1 MVIRALAI
9 DFKTPSR
16 ARLAIGKI
24 LTAFSSWSFFIA
36 LSVYGFEAHGIVG
49 VGIVAL
55 IRYLPGAAAAPLAGI
70 WIDRYSRRTVL
81 VSSAG
86 AMALVLTGA
95 TAAAA
100 LGAPTAI
107 VFIFPGLYAIAS
119 AGYSPAESA
128 MSPMLAQTPQHLSA
142 GNVNDSVMENSGSLL
157 GAIGTG
163 FLLTATSPAFIFGI
177 CALAALV
184 VFILLT
190 GVPQD
195 KRPAYLAQAQGELAG
210 AWDEIVVGLRAL
222 AAHPGLRL
230 AWTTT
235 ALLLLFEG
243 FAEVIVVG
251 LALHVLALSDGAV
264 GFLRAAWE
272 LGALGGGVGLVLL
285 LDRGKLVIAI
295 AGGSVLIGAAAVL
308 PGLLPHPVTAYAGWF
323 GIGVGLVFVEVAA
336 KTLMQR
342 LGDDETMG
350 RLLTLLQGG
359 RLAAMAV
366 GSVCAIVLDDLLGT
380 RGAIV
385 ALGALMPAF
394 VLLCWTRLRGYE
406 LGAPVAAVPY
416 SLLRHNSI
424 FEPLPMATVE
434 RLSHDLAPIDF
445 GAGTD
450 VIVQG
455 EQGDRFY
462 LIEEGKVEVLENGR
476 FRRHEGPGESF
487 GEIALLHDVPR
498 TATVRT
504 TEPTKLLELEREQFL
519 LAVTGHSRSTQVAHG
534 VVTERWDGALETV
547 TEAAGDVLEAAGDAL
562 ETAGEALADAGD
574 LAIEALTPDAEL
586 ASGEST
592 P

>member
-1 MVIRALAI
+1 MRKLKMVAQALAI

-16 ARLAIGKI
+16 ARMAISKI
-24 LTAFSSWSFFIA
+24 LTFFAAWSFSLA
-36 LSVYGFEAHGIVG
+36 LGVYGFEAHGIVG
-49 VGIVAL
+49 VGVVAL
-55 IRYLPGAAAAPLAGI
+55 IRYLPGAVAAPFAGLL
-70 WIDRYSRRTVL
+70 IDRYSRRNIL
-81 VSSAG
+81 VWSAA
-86 AMALVLTGA
+86 AMALVLCGA

-100 LGAPTAI
+100 LGAPTWV
-107 VFIFPGLYAIAS
+107 VFIFPGLYALAS

-142 GNVNDSVMENSGSLL
+142 GNVNDSVMENTGSLL

-163 FLLTATSPAFIFGI
+163 FLLTATSPAFIFGV
-177 CALAALV
+177 CAFASLV
-184 VFILLT
+184 VIVLLY
-190 GVPQD
+190 GVPRDQ
-195 KRPAYLAQAQGELAG
+195 RPAWLAPPSELAG
-210 AWDEIVVGLRAL
+210 AWAEIVVGLRAL

-235 ALLLLFEG
+235 TLLLLFEG

-251 LALHVLALSDGAV
+251 LALHVLLLSTGAV

-272 LGALGGGVGLVLL
+272 VGALAGGAGLVLL
-285 LDRGKLVIAI
+285 LDRGRLVVGI

-308 PGLLPHPVTAYAGWF
+308 PGIWPQPVAAYVGWF
-323 GIGVGLVFVEVAA
+323 GIGIGLVFVEVAA

-350 RLLTLLQGG
+350 RLLTLLQSG
-359 RLAAMAV
+359 RLGALAV
-366 GSVCAIVLDDLLGT
+366 GSVLAIVLDEVLGT
-380 RGAIV
+380 RGALV
-385 ALGALMPAF
+385 ALGALMPVF

-416 SLLRHNSI
+416 HLLRHNSI

-434 RLSHDLAPIDF
+434 RLSHDLAPADF
-445 GAGTD
+445 DGGTD

-462 LIEEGKVEVLENGR
+462 LIEAGQVEVFENGE
-476 FRRHEGPGESF
+476 FRRNEGPGESF

-504 TEPTKLLELEREQFL
+504 TEPTRLLGLEREQFL
-519 LAVTGHSRSTQVAHG
+519 VAVTGHQRSTQVAHG
-534 VVTERWDGALETV
+534 VVSDRWDGGL
-547 TEAAGDVLEAAGDAL
+547 AAGK
-562 ETAGEALADAGD
+562 
-574 LAIEALTPDAEL
+574 
-586 ASGEST
+586 ST